1 MSKQIDQVFISHLIE
16 LRKRII
22 IAGLGFTVVFI
33 ALFPFSNKLYQLL
46 ATPIGKFLPKN
57 SQLIATDITSPFF
70 VPLKLTALVAFII
83 SLPLIIFQ
91 LWKFIAPGLYQ
102 QEKKLL
108 LGTISSSFLLFIG
121 GITFCYYLVLP
132 AIFHFIG
139 SIKPD
144 SITMLTDIG
153 KYLDFV
159 LTLFFTFGLTF
170 ETPVIIFF
178 LIKFG
183 FLTITTATKIRPYMF
198 VGAFVIAAIV
208 TPPDVLSQTML
219 AIPLYLLYEL
229 GVIAAKI
236 FIKQNQQ
243 P

>member
-1 MSKQIDQVFISHLIE
+1 MNNMDQVFITHLIE

-22 IAGLGFTVVFI
+22 VSGIGFFI
-33 ALFPFSNKLYQLL
+33 IFISLFPFSNKLYQLL
-46 ATPIGKFLPKN
+46 ANPIGKFLPKN

-70 VPLKLTALVAFII
+70 VPLKLTAIVAFIVC
-83 SLPLIIFQ
+83 LPLIIFQ

-108 LGTISSSFLLFIG
+108 FGTIASSFILFIA
-121 GITFCYYLVLP
+121 GIIFCYFLVLP

-139 SIKPD
+139 SVKPD

-159 LTLFFTFGLTF
+159 LTLAFTFGLAF
-170 ETPVIIFF
+170 ETPVIIFL
-178 LIKFG
+178 LIRFG
-183 FLTITTATKIRPYMF
+183 FLSITTATKIRPYML
-198 VGAFVIAAIV
+198 VGAFVIAAII
-208 TPPDVLSQTML
+208 TPPDILSQTML

-229 GVIAAKI
+229 GVITARI
-236 FIKQNQQ
+236 FIKQNPQT
-243 P
+243 

>member
-1 MSKQIDQVFISHLIE
+1 MDQVFITHLIE

-22 IAGLGFTVVFI
+22 VSGIGFFI
-33 ALFPFSNKLYQLL
+33 IFISLFPFSNKLYQLL
-46 ATPIGKFLPKN
+46 ANPIGKFLPKN

-70 VPLKLTALVAFII
+70 VPLKLTAIVAFII
-83 SLPLIIFQ
+83 CLPLIIFQ

-108 LGTISSSFLLFIG
+108 SGTIASSFILFIA
-121 GITFCYYLVLP
+121 GIIFCYFLVLP

-139 SIKPD
+139 NVKPD

-159 LTLFFTFGLTF
+159 LTLAFTFGLAF
-170 ETPVIIFF
+170 ETPVIIFL
-178 LIKFG
+178 LIRFG
-183 FLTITTATKIRPYMF
+183 FLSITTATKIRPYML

-208 TPPDVLSQTML
+208 TPPDILSQTML

-229 GVIAAKI
+229 GVITAKI
-236 FIKQNQQ
+236 FIKQNPQT
-243 P
+243 

>member
-1 MSKQIDQVFISHLIE
+1 MNNMDQVFITHLIE

-22 IAGLGFTVVFI
+22 VSGIGFFI
-33 ALFPFSNKLYQLL
+33 IFISLFPFSNKLYQLL
-46 ATPIGKFLPKN
+46 ANPIGKFLPKN

-70 VPLKLTALVAFII
+70 VPLKLTAIVAFII
-83 SLPLIIFQ
+83 CLPLIIFQ

-108 LGTISSSFLLFIG
+108 SGTIASSFILFIA
-121 GITFCYYLVLP
+121 GIIFCYFLVLP

-139 SIKPD
+139 SVKPD

-159 LTLFFTFGLTF
+159 LTLAFTFGLAF
-170 ETPVIIFF
+170 ETPVIIFL
-178 LIKFG
+178 LIRFG
-183 FLTITTATKIRPYMF
+183 FLSITTATKIRPYML

-208 TPPDVLSQTML
+208 TPPDILSQTML

-229 GVIAAKI
+229 GVITAKI
-236 FIKQNQQ
+236 FIKQN
-243 P
+243 PKT

>member
-1 MSKQIDQVFISHLIE
+1 MDPTFITHLIE

-22 IAGLGFTVVFI
+22 ISGIGFFVVFI
-33 ALFPFSNKLYQLL
+33 TLFPFSNKLYQLL
-46 ATPIGKFLPKN
+46 AVPVAKFLPKN
-57 SQLIATDITSPFF
+57 SQLIATDVTSPFF
-70 VPLKLTALVAFII
+70 VPLKLTALLAFII

-108 LGTISSSFLLFIG
+108 VGTIGSSFILFIS
-121 GITFCYYLVLP
+121 GIIFCYFLVLP

-159 LTLFFTFGLTF
+159 LTLSFTFGLAF
-170 ETPVIIFF
+170 ETPIIIFL
-178 LIKFG
+178 LIRFG
-183 FLTITTATKIRPYMF
+183 FLSIATAIKIRPYIF
-198 VGAFVIAAIV
+198 VGAFVVAAIV
-208 TPPDVLSQTML
+208 TPPDILSQTML
-219 AIPLYLLYEL
+219 AIPLYILYEL
-229 GVIAAKI
+229 GIMAAKLFNKKASDSI
-236 FIKQNQQ
+236 R
-243 P
+243 

>member
-1 MSKQIDQVFISHLIE
+1 MDQTFIMHLIE

-22 IAGLGFTVVFI
+22 ISGIGFFIVFI
-33 ALFPFSNKLYQLL
+33 SLFPFSNKLYQLL

-83 SLPLIIFQ
+83 CLPLIIFQ

-102 QEKKLL
+102 QEKRLL
-108 LGTISSSFLLFIG
+108 SGTIISSFILFIG
-121 GITFCYYLVLP
+121 GVIFCYILVLP

-139 SIKPD
+139 SIKSD

-159 LTLFFTFGLTF
+159 LTLAFTFGLAF
-170 ETPVIIFF
+170 ETPVIIFL
-178 LIKFG
+178 LIRFG
-183 FLTITTATKIRPYMF
+183 FLSIATAIKIRPYMF

-208 TPPDVLSQTML
+208 TPPDILSQTML
-219 AIPLYLLYEL
+219 AIPLYILYEL
-229 GVIAAKI
+229 GVIAAKLFNRNDI
-236 FIKQNQQ
+236 TTHTV
-243 P
+243 